1 MPINLNNLNKIDPI
15 IVNEVYRKTAEN
27 VVNNSEGI
35 KASKDKNPDKERQ
48 YPNKKRLKQKLK
60 KLNELLEN
68 MDVDLIFEF
77 NEGVVVVSD
86 KDGNVVKTISGDS
99 VDELY
104 EKIDTMQGILVDAK
118 K

>member
-35 KASKDKNPDKERQ
+35 KASKDKNPNKERQ
-48 YPNKKRLKQKLK
+48 YPNRKRLKQ
-60 KLNELLEN
+60 N
-68 MDVDLIFEF
+68 LIFEF

-86 KDGNVVKTISGDS
+86 KDGNVVKTILGDS

-104 EKIDTMQGILVDAK
+104 DKIDTMQGILVDAK